1 MIETYQ
7 EKESLNTPKP
17 AIQNFATIGE
27 IYDDG
32 VSLIFDGEEN
42 ASEKHYKTN
51 AFVVFAPGDRV
62 RIISDSGTYVVEYPV
77 GNPRRTMTADTATT
91 AETVKTADTAK
102 KLSTPRTFTLTG
114 DVEGS
119 ASFDGSANCT
129 INVTGI
135 RVPCLENDYSSSS
148 GYNIYLYAR
157 YSNQLSYRV
166 GRNGTLHDL
175 QNA

>member
-1 MIETYQ
+1 MIENYQ
-7 EKESLNTPKP
+7 EKESLKP
-17 AIQNFATIGE
+17 QQPATQNFATIGE

-77 GNPRRTMTADTATT
+77 GNPRRTMTADT
-91 AETVKTADTAK
+91 VKTADTAK

-135 RVPCLENDYSSSS
+135 RVPCLENDYSSSP